1 MKTTVGDFLIS
12 RLKEVGVGHVLG
24 VPGDFNLQFLD
35 QIGRDGGLTFVG
47 CCNELNAGYAAD
59 GYARLRGASALL
71 LTYGVGDLSAVC
83 AIAGAA
89 AEHVPV
95 ICITG
100 APPLEKM
107 RKGVPLHHTLG
118 TGDYADVMTC
128 LAQFTA
134 AQARLTPETAAVD
147 IDRVIRTAI
156 ETRRPVYLQ
165 LPSDV
170 SHVEID
176 APDTP
181 LLAAAAGS
189 PERLRSAL
197 AHLARL
203 WDAAMAPAI
212 LVDMDAE
219 RFGYAP
225 ELLALAEATGTRFAA
240 LSTGKA
246 ILPEAHALSAGLYN
260 GKASA
265 PETRALVEG
274 SDCLIATAPRFIEV
288 NSGHFTARLPASTV
302 TLGDNS
308 VEIEGETY
316 YGVAPRALLRAF
328 LATLPAPARPLS
340 GNRRNA
346 GTDAAFGGTA
356 PLTQARLWP
365 RMANFIRPGD
375 VVIAEA
381 GTSNIGLGREVLPAD
396 VTYISSNIWG
406 SIGYTLP
413 ATLGTCLAAPD
424 RRSLLFIGD
433 GSFQLTA
440 QELSTLL
447 RLDRKPV
454 VFVLNNRGYTIE
466 RFIFGM
472 TDAYNDV
479 ANWDYSALPGV
490 LSDRDNFHVR
500 VARTEADLDAALAL
514 AEDAD
519 RLVFIELRLDAFDAP
534 AALRAFGPATAEF
547 DYGPLGPQRQP
558 AA

>member
-12 RLKEVGVGHVLG
+12 RLKEVGIGHVFG

-35 QIGRDGGLTFVG
+35 QIGRDGGLGFVG

-71 LTYGVGDLSAVC
+71 LTYGVGDLSALC

-107 RKGVPLHHTLG
+107 RKGLPLHHTLG
-118 TGDYADVMTC
+118 EGNYTDVMTC

-134 AQARLTPETAAVD
+134 AQARLTPETAAAE
-147 IDRVIRTAI
+147 IDRVIRTAV
-156 ETRRPVYLQ
+156 EARRPVYLQ

-170 SHVEID
+170 SHVEIE
-176 APDTP
+176 APEGP
-181 LLAAAAGS
+181 LRFDGGTSAARLEAAVS
-189 PERLRSAL
+189 
-197 AHLARL
+197 HLARL
-203 WDAAMAPAI
+203 WDAATAPAI

-219 RFGYAP
+219 RFGYAG

-240 LSTGKA
+240 LTTGKA
-246 ILPEAHALSAGLYN
+246 ILPEAHELSCGLY
-260 GKASA
+260 GGAASA
-265 PETRALVEG
+265 PEARALVEG
-274 SDCLIATAPRFIEV
+274 SDCLIAAAPRLIEV
-288 NSGHFTARLPASTV
+288 TSGHFTARLPETTV
-302 TLGDNS
+302 TLGAQS
-308 VEIEGETY
+308 VEIAGETW
-316 YGVAPRALLRAF
+316 YGVEPKALLATFLARFPAAPRRSA
-328 LATLPAPARPLS
+328 
-340 GNRRNA
+340 NRRNA
-346 GTDAAFGGTA
+346 AGEAAFGGAA

-375 VVIAEA
+375 VVLAES
-381 GTSNIGLGREVLPAD
+381 GTSSLGLGREILPAD
-396 VTYISSNIWG
+396 VQYIASTIWG
-406 SIGYTLP
+406 AIGYTLP
-413 ATLGTCLAAPD
+413 ATLGTCLAAPE
-424 RRSLLFIGD
+424 RRSLHFIGD

-454 VFVLNNRGYTIE
+454 IFLLNNRGYTIE
-466 RFIFGM
+466 RFILGM

-479 ANWDYSALPGV
+479 ASWDYAALPTV
-490 LSDRDNFHVR
+490 LSDGAKFHVR
-500 VARTEADLDAALAL
+500 VARTEAELDAALAL

-519 RLVFIELRLDAFDAP
+519 RLVLVELRLDAFDAP
-534 AALRAFGPATAEF
+534 EMLHRFGPATAEF
-547 DYGPLGPQRQP
+547 DYGPLGPQRVQG
-558 AA
+558 A

>member
-1 MKTTVGDFLIS
+1 MRTTVGDFLIS
-12 RLKEVGVGHVLG
+12 RLKEVGIGHVLG

-35 QIGRDGGLTFVG
+35 QIGRDGGLGFVG

-71 LTYGVGDLSAVC
+71 LTYGVGDLSAIC

-107 RKGVPLHHTLG
+107 RKGLALHHTLG
-118 TGDYADVMTC
+118 TGDYADVMACFT
-128 LAQFTA
+128 QFTA
-134 AQARLTPETAAVD
+134 AQARLAPETAAAE

-156 ETRRPVYLQ
+156 EMRRPVYLQ

-170 SHVEID
+170 SHVEIE
-176 APDTP
+176 APETP
-181 LLAAAAGS
+181 LLAPRTTEGGGLAA
-189 PERLRSAL
+189 AL

-203 WDAAMAPAI
+203 WDAASAPAI

-219 RFGYAP
+219 RFGYAG

-240 LSTGKA
+240 LMTGKA
-246 ILPEAHALSAGLYN
+246 ILPEAHELSAGLY
-260 GKASA
+260 GGAASA
-265 PETRALVEG
+265 PETRTLVEG
-274 SDCLIATAPRFIEV
+274 SDCLIAAGPRLIEV
-288 NSGHFTARLPASTV
+288 NSGHFSVRLPAATV
-302 TLGDNS
+302 TLGDHS
-308 VEIEGETY
+308 VEIAGETY
-316 YGVAPRALLRAF
+316 YGVEPKALLTAF
-328 LATLPAPARPLS
+328 LARLPAGGRRS
-340 GNRRNA
+340 SNRRNA
-346 GTDAAFGGTA
+346 AGEAAFGGA
-356 PLTQARLWP
+356 RPLTQGRLWP

-375 VVIAEA
+375 VVLAES
-381 GTSNIGLGREVLPAD
+381 GTSNIGLTREVLPAD
-396 VTYISSNIWG
+396 VQYIASNIWG
-406 SIGYTLP
+406 AIGYTLP
-413 ATLGTCLAAPD
+413 ATLGTCLAAPE

-454 VFVLNNRGYTIE
+454 IFLLNNRGYTIE
-466 RFIFGM
+466 RFILGM

-479 ANWDYSALPGV
+479 ANWDYAGLPAV
-490 LSDRDNFHVR
+490 LSDRGNFHVR
-500 VARTEADLDAALAL
+500 VAATEAELEAALAL

-519 RLVFIELRLDAFDAP
+519 RLVLIELRLDAFDAP
-534 AALRAFGPATAEF
+534 ETLRRFGPATAEF
-547 DYGPLGPQRQP
+547 DYGPLGPQRQT

>member
-12 RLKEVGVGHVLG
+12 RLKEAGIGHVLG

-35 QIGRDGGLTFVG
+35 QIGHDDGLAFVG

-71 LTYGVGDLSAVC
+71 LTYGVGDLSAIC

-118 TGDYADVMTC
+118 AGDYADV
-128 LAQFTA
+128 LNAVAQFTA
-134 AQARLTPETAAVD
+134 AQARLTPETAAAE

-156 ETRRPVYLQ
+156 EERRPVYLQ

-176 APDTP
+176 APDGP
-181 LLAAAAGS
+181 LLVGRVS
-189 PERLRSAL
+189 SDERLEAAL
-197 AHLARL
+197 AHLGRL
-203 WDAAMAPAI
+203 WDAASAPAI

-219 RFGYAP
+219 RFGYAG

-246 ILPEAHALSAGLYN
+246 ILPEAHELSAGLY
-260 GKASA
+260 GGAASTA
-265 PETRALVEG
+265 ETRALVEH
-274 SDCLIATAPRFIEV
+274 SDCLIAAAPRFIEV
-288 NSGHFTARLPASTV
+288 NSGHFTAQLPQASV
-302 TLGDNS
+302 LLGSHS
-308 VEIEGETY
+308 VEIEGQVY
-316 YGVAPRALLRAF
+316 YGVEPQALLRTF
-328 LATLPAPARPLS
+328 LACLPASARPRS
-340 GNRRNA
+340 GNQRNA
-346 GTDAAFGGTA
+346 HAEASFGGPV

-375 VVIAEA
+375 VVLAES

-396 VTYISSNIWG
+396 VTYIASNIWG

-424 RRSLLFIGD
+424 RRQVLFIGD

-447 RLDRKPV
+447 RLDQKPV
-454 VFVLNNRGYTIE
+454 IFVLNNRGYTIE
-466 RFIFGM
+466 RFILGM

-479 ANWDYSALPGV
+479 ANWNYAGLPGV
-490 LSDRDNFHVR
+490 LTDRGNFHVR
-500 VARTEADLDAALAL
+500 VASTEAELDDALSL

-519 RLVFIELRLDAFDAP
+519 RLVLIEMRLDAFDAP
-534 AALRAFGPATAEF
+534 NALRRFGPATAEF
-547 DYGPLGPQRQP
+547 DYGPLGPQR
-558 AA
+558 AHA